1 MNESMLVQKL
11 LNEENGTMLARTA
24 VRGGLKRSVLSRMVK
39 NGVLERAD
47 RGVYVRTGELEDEM
61 YSLQQR
67 ARKIVYSHETALF
80 LHGFTDRTPVTYSI
94 TVPSAYKPSSALK
107 GRCKIYYIK
116 PELIDLG
123 KESLATGM
131 GHDVI
136 SYNAERTVCDVVRS
150 RNKIDRQ
157 VVLEALKNYVERKPD
172 LNKLGGY
179 SKKLGIYRILFQ
191 YMEVLL

>member
-1 MNESMLVQKL
+1 MEQSIIAQKL
-11 LNEENGTMLARTA
+11 LNEENGTMLARAA
-24 VRGGLKRSVLSRMVK
+24 VRRGLKRSELSKMVK
-39 NGVLERAD
+39 SGVLERAD

-80 LHGFTDRTPVTYSI
+80 LHGLTDRTPATYSI
-94 TVPSAYKPSSALK
+94 TVPSTYKSSPALK
-107 GRCKIYYIK
+107 ERCKIFYIK

-123 KESLATGM
+123 KEPLPTGM
-131 GHDVI
+131 GHYVI
-136 SYNAERTVCDVVRS
+136 AYDAERTLCDVVRS
-150 RNKIDRQ
+150 RNKTDRQ
-157 VVLEALKNYVERKPD
+157 IMLESLKNYVAGKTN
-172 LNKLGGY
+172 LNKLSDY